1 VDDQSF
7 FAAVLRQFFG
17 KGIGEYWGIEQPIGK
32 TEQKDN
38 VLSVRTL
45 EPYLFMLGGF
55 DMNSAVTPQQYT
67 TPLPLSLSL
76 PLSTPSP
83 HNPQHTLPHL
93 FLFSSIFCYLG
104 CRDTIENSE
113 GGAS

>member
-1 VDDQSF
+1 VIDWARSKNYRVDDQSF

-55 DMNSAVTPQQYT
+55 DMNSAVTPQKYT
-67 TPLPLSLSL
+67 TLLPL
-76 PLSTPSP
+76 
-83 HNPQHTLPHL
+83 HTLPPTTYNTPIL
-93 FLFSSIFCYLG
+93 TFFFSSILLFRMQSY
-104 CRDTIENSE
+104 D
-113 GGAS
+113 